1 MKSRIRTYTLSPA
14 SIQGKIRISFITT
27 VFLMFTLTIYVFMG
41 FYSILKRE
49 QSINKDIGSIKFFSI
64 KFSNSVNKVYTDVLT
79 YSVTRQPHFR
89 NEALN
94 ILRDELDP
102 SFDTLYQF
110 AQNSQDVYT
119 RTASMELSEY
129 YSKFKE
135 LTNGLSLI
143 PAEELEFYVKSR
155 ITPITYKINKEIDIL
170 TITQVKKE
178 ASIQQRQAA
187 DLRNFYVLLGALLIV
202 VLLISYAV
210 SDRIIYTVK
219 RNLETLDNYTEVL
232 KYGNLPDKVQVTQD
246 ELQDILD
253 DISYL
258 TDNLNKLKV
267 FAHEVGQGNFNTE
280 VVVFNNSGEL
290 GTALAEM
297 RSSLKHISEQEQ
309 NRSWLNL
316 GVSKLSEIIRKYPDN
331 IEELA
336 DDLLA
341 NLIEYT
347 DSSQGGIFLYNGQ
360 TQLLE
365 LQACYAYG
373 RKKHIEQTIEVGEGL
388 LGTAFQDG
396 LSSVITDIPKDY
408 LTISSGLGKAAPKS
422 LAMIPLIS
430 QNIRLGVLEI
440 ASFNE
445 YKPHHIEFLETI
457 ARIFASTITNI
468 ITNQHTKKLLME
480 AQENEKR
487 LQAQEEMLRQQAEQ
501 VEAVREDLQH
511 RYYELETKSN
521 ALRQTIDNLVLPILN
536 ISVEGVIIY
545 LNPAAARVF
554 DADTD
559 TLLHYNLFKLLPSFQ
574 EEVQYLQHNTLVER
588 VVYHNISSGRGRT
601 TPYQTTI
608 MKMASSNHELVF
620 TLLFNKAQENV
631 LA

>member
-1 MKSRIRTYTLSPA
+1 
-14 SIQGKIRISFITT
+14 
-27 VFLMFTLTIYVFMG
+27 MFALAIYVFTG

-64 KFSNSVNKVYTDVLT
+64 KFSNGVNKVYTDVLT
-79 YSVTRQPHFR
+79 YSITRQPHFR

-119 RTASMELSEY
+119 RTASMELGEY

-170 TITQVKKE
+170 TITQIKKE
-178 ASIQQRQAA
+178 ASIQQRQVA
-187 DLRNFYVLLGALLIV
+187 DLQNFYILLGALLLV

-309 NRSWLNL
+309 NRNWLNI
-316 GVSKLSEIIRKYPDN
+316 GVSKMSEIIRKYPDN
-331 IEELA
+331 IEALA

-347 DSSQGGIFLYNGQ
+347 NSSQGGIFLYKPQ
-360 TQLLE
+360 RQLLE
-365 LQACYAYG
+365 LTACYAYG
-373 RKKHIEQTIEVGEGL
+373 RKKYVEHTIEVGEGL

-422 LAMIPLIS
+422 LALIPLIS
-430 QNIRLGVLEI
+430 QNVRLGVLEI

-468 ITNQHTKKLLME
+468 ITNQNTKKLLME
-480 AQENEKR
+480 AQDNEKR

-521 ALRQTIDNLVLPILN
+521 ALRQTMDNLALPMLN
-536 ISVEGVIIY
+536 ISLEGVIIY

-554 DADTD
+554 DADTE

-574 EEVQYLQHNTLVER
+574 EEVQYLQFNTLVER

-601 TPYQTTI
+601 MPYQTTI
-608 MKMASSNHELVF
+608 TKMASSNHELVF
-620 TLLFNKAQENV
+620 TLLFTKVQENI